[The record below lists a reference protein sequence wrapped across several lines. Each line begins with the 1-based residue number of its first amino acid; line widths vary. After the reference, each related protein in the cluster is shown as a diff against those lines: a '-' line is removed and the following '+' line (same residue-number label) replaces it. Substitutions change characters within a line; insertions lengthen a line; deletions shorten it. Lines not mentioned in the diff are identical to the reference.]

1 MTEHENVNK
10 KYSSVRNEVYE
21 WHLVQLRLPGVQGLH
36 IEVIHAESDVS
47 NGLPMFHMV
56 GYLSSEVKEAA
67 ERVRTATVTVDFRFH
82 LRKL

>member
-1 MTEHENVNK
+1 MAF
-10 KYSSVRNEVYE
+10 SSIASAC
-21 WHLVQLRLPGVQGLH
+21 VQGLH

-67 ERVRTATVTVDFRFH
+67 ERVLVFGTI
-82 LRKL
+82 

>member
-1 MTEHENVNK
+1 MAF
-10 KYSSVRNEVYE
+10 SSIASAC
-21 WHLVQLRLPGVQGLH
+21 VQGLH

-67 ERVRTATVTVDFRFH
+67 ERVRTRSVTVDFRFH
-82 LRKL
+82 LRKS